1 MVDRRKWEVSVANV
15 TSDKSERD
23 EVSTIGIGRWAALEM
38 FPHRPL
44 STNFTRVPTHAKS
57 SNSIIPRQRTAMGNG
72 FNRC

>member
-38 FPHRPL
+38 FPQSASQYEFYSRPHPCQV
-44 STNFTRVPTHAKS
+44 F
-57 SNSIIPRQRTAMGNG
+57 
-72 FNRC
+72 